1 MAKLA
6 LLLSLAIVLSL
17 GQLSLCQPDCSAL
30 DVDFTGAA
38 TSGSSLPVCTLDDLQ
53 CCTDEYITRIRER
66 VRQELVRGLRE
77 EFEDTVEVF
86 QRIVGEVTE
95 YLSTDFTTDFVM
107 NLPGVSLFGDPD
119 ALNEVVEELED
130 NFIIQSDDSF
140 STDAFL
146 DDLLMQFEAQVGA
159 ATDNSQLECI
169 IRVTSDHIN
178 RAIFDIIST
187 NLQILR
193 EAVTTST
200 RILTFLQ
207 NFNVTLGG
215 FEPLP
220 ECVDTIVRFSFCGRC
235 TDSIP
240 PLCTNVCGAILR
252 GCFAG
257 FYTGVGDVFRER
269 LWFIASQIVSLADTT
284 LASVYDLES
293 DIIDD
298 FVQLVSDLGT
308 ECGINFGIPDI
319 PGIPGRKRREDFTNS
334 AFRDFA
340 EALEELDGA
349 FEYDSEG
356 PEFCT
361 EREDDECDDDFICTA
376 ETNCWNGNQMIAR
389 DIVAFT
395 GNSIE
400 EQASNPVYVPNT
412 EDLMR
417 QARALSQEV
426 DIFIES
432 DAFTSTAPDGVDTG
446 GGAGATVAVL
456 CTVLLS
462 ALLAVVL

>member
-1 MAKLA
+1 MH
-6 LLLSLAIVLSL
+6 VY
-17 GQLSLCQPDCSAL
+17 
-30 DVDFTGAA
+30 
-38 TSGSSLPVCTLDDLQ
+38 DL
-53 CCTDEYITRIRER
+53 TI
-66 VRQELVRGLRE
+66 
-77 EFEDTVEVF
+77 EFSID
-86 QRIVGEVTE
+86 
-95 YLSTDFTTDFVM
+95 LSTDFTTDFVM

-240 PLCTNVCGAILR
+240 PLCTNVCGAIIR

-298 FVQLVSDLGT
+298 FVQLVRMMIVYVG
-308 ECGINFGIPDI
+308 E
-319 PGIPGRKRREDFTNS
+319 
-334 AFRDFA
+334 
-340 EALEELDGA
+340 EA
-349 FEYDSEG
+349 Y
-356 PEFCT
+356 
-361 EREDDECDDDFICTA
+361 ICT
-376 ETNCWNGNQMIAR
+376 
-389 DIVAFT
+389 
-395 GNSIE
+395 
-400 EQASNPVYVPNT
+400 PVYMYFWKQIVP
-412 EDLMR
+412 
-417 QARALSQEV
+417 
-426 DIFIES
+426 
-432 DAFTSTAPDGVDTG
+432 
-446 GGAGATVAVL
+446 AGIQYRYA
-456 CTVLLS
+456 C
-462 ALLAVVL
+462 